1 MIGKWLFSA
10 KGEISEKHTSASH
23 QVPIRG
29 HSVMH
34 ICLTL
39 DSLPYSAE
47 KSKLAI
53 APKKREQLEILFRT
67 PFCASSQ
74 WQKNLF
80 SITVINCIIG
90 GVSNPHCK
98 ICLCQFYLKHWFSL
112 FADAKPHW
120 YKAVVSHHPGT
131 KQRSVLAQLESVSAL
146 SSWCNILTLLPVH
159 VGTPL
164 PCVSRLQLPVDP
176 IMQRILLSIQWL
188 IYLLES
194 YY

>member
-1 MIGKWLFSA
+1 MQPVKELFKSNMIGKWLFSA

-98 ICLCQFYLKHWFSL
+98 ICLCQFYLKH
-112 FADAKPHW
+112 
-120 YKAVVSHHPGT
+120 
-131 KQRSVLAQLESVSAL
+131 
-146 SSWCNILTLLPVH
+146 
-159 VGTPL
+159 
-164 PCVSRLQLPVDP
+164 
-176 IMQRILLSIQWL
+176 
-188 IYLLES
+188 
-194 YY
+194 